1 MKAHQ
6 QRAARGL
13 GAGVGVGVGVGV
25 PLLLL
30 LSSLPREVQGTCR
43 FPDFMQRD
51 APWAASYGL
60 DARLV
65 MYVKGTY
72 MSVSQQADHR
82 DTKYTR
88 K

>member
-1 MKAHQ
+1 M
-6 QRAARGL
+6 QRAATAGPAFGL
-13 GAGVGVGVGVGV
+13 GV

-30 LSSLPREVQGTCR
+30 LSSLPQDVQGTCR
-43 FPDFMQRD
+43 FPDFLQRD